1 MTMKT
6 TRSGHHLPTELSIS
20 KAPVSGVTVW
30 QLTHCRTQGNAE
42 SVR

>member
-20 KAPVSGVTVW
+20 KAPVSGVTVR
-30 QLTHCRTQGNAE
+30 QLTNYRAHSNGE